1 MRMMIAAY
9 SLIGSAMKKGE
20 KSHLTHR
27 FTSHHRF
34 PINPITSHHIVFQ
47 LLIDFHRFPSFLP
60 HVFFQFIIMK
70 IGVPKEIKNN
80 ENRVAITPAGVYELT
95 NHGHTVFIQQ
105 GAGVPSGF
113 SDEEYITVGGKIL
126 PTAADVYA
134 QADLIYKVKEPIEP
148 EYDLIKEG
156 QIIFAYFHLVNDRPL
171 TEVLLKKKVV
181 AIAFETVRARDNSLP
196 LLTPMSEVAGRMS
209 AQEGA
214 RFLERPQGG
223 KGILMSGVPGVKPA
237 KVLVLG
243 AGVVGFYA
251 ALSSAGMGADV
262 TITDISLP
270 RLRQLRDVLP
280 ANVKTLYSTKYN
292 IEKELGEVDLIM
304 GCALIPGA
312 KAPHLITR
320 DMLKLMKPG
329 TVLIDVA
336 IDQGGC
342 FESSHITTHS
352 DPVFVEEGIV
362 HYCVANIPGAV
373 PYTSTPALANS
384 TLPYLVRIA
393 NKGWRKACE
402 EDPGLGQGLNCLDG
416 KLTFKPIADFFT
428 DMPFEQWK

>member
-1 MRMMIAAY
+1 
-9 SLIGSAMKKGE
+9 
-20 KSHLTHR
+20 
-27 FTSHHRF
+27 
-34 PINPITSHHIVFQ
+34 
-47 LLIDFHRFPSFLP
+47 
-60 HVFFQFIIMK
+60 MK
-70 IGVPKEIKNN
+70 IGVPKEIKDN
-80 ENRVAITPAGVYELT
+80 ENRVAITPAGVYELV

-105 GAGVPSGF
+105 GAGAPSGYP
-113 SDEEYITVGGKIL
+113 DEEYVAVGAKIL
-126 PTAADVYA
+126 PTAADVYS
-134 QADLIYKVKEPIEP
+134 QADLIYKVKEPIKP
-148 EYDLIKEG
+148 EYELIKEG
-156 QIIFAYFHLVNDRPL
+156 QIIFAYFHLVNDKPL
-171 TEVLLKKKVV
+171 TELLIKKKVI
-181 AIAFETVRARDNSLP
+181 AIAFETVRARDGTLP

-214 RFLERPQGG
+214 RFLEKPQGG

-280 ANVKTLYSTKYN
+280 ANCKTLYSTRYN
-292 IEKELGEVDLIM
+292 IEKELADVDLVM

-312 KAPHLITR
+312 KAPHLVTR

-329 TVLIDVA
+329 TVLVDVA

-342 FESSHITTHS
+342 FESSHSTTHS

-393 NKGWRKACE
+393 NKGWEAACR
-402 EDPGLGQGLNCLDG
+402 EDPGLAQGLNTFNG
-416 KLTFKPIADFFT
+416 KITCKPVADIFT
-428 DMPFEQWK
+428 EIPFEAWK